1 MQAFGG
7 EGYAVNS
14 RQQLAV
20 ACRQAFSAKQPAL
33 INVAI
38 DPMAG
43 VESGA
48 TKAQIALHPML
59 YFHDVCKDNCCR
71 WNISPTLLGCASGD
85 TLLHLNLIEMRAK
98 CCCRVNAFL

>member
-1 MQAFGG
+1 MMVTWCACRYELLMQAFGG

-14 RQQLAV
+14 RQQLAA
-20 ACRQAFSAKQPAL
+20 ACRQAFAAGRPAL

-48 TKAQIALHPML
+48 
-59 YFHDVCKDNCCR
+59 
-71 WNISPTLLGCASGD
+71 D
-85 TLLHLNLIEMRAK
+85 TLHASRTRA
-98 CCCRVNAFL
+98 VAST